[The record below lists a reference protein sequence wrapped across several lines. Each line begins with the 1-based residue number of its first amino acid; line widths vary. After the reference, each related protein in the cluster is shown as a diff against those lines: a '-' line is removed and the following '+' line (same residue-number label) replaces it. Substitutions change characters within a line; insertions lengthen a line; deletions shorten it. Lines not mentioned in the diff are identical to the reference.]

1 MAFRVKD
8 AATCKRALE
17 RCRRRG
23 SQARADGAEH
33 PAIRGIGSLLYLVD
47 RYGDNGSIYDVDF
60 QFFPA
65 WSAIPR
71 AWA

>member
-1 MAFRVKD
+1 ME
-8 AATCKRALE
+8 LNI
-17 RCRRRG
+17 
-23 SQARADGAEH
+23 

-47 RYGDNGSIYDVDF
+47 RYGDNGSIYDDF